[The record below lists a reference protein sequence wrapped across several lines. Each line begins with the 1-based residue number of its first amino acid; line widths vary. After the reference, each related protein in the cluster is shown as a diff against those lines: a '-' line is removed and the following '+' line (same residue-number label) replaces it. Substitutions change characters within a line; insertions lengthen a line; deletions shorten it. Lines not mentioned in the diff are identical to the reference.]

1 MASGAIV
8 VTGSAGLI
16 GFGVAARLAQEGRA
30 VIGTDRIQPR
40 EDGGFPSTDAEL
52 TDVHKLHAI
61 CSGDI
66 SAIVH
71 CGAVS
76 GPMLGRDNP
85 RAVIETNVAGTA
97 NLLEIARQRGV
108 RLVFCSSTSAYGDTA
123 TGLDPVPEDAPLA
136 ANDIYGATKASGR
149 HPHPRLRRPDRPRR
163 HRAALLLGL
172 RAAPPHPLRG
182 ARDDQGRAGRPQPP
196 VSLYGRGFTR
206 QYVYIDDVVS
216 AVIAALDAGEI
227 GPQRA
232 FNVTG
237 GQRLEF
243 GAIAEAVEPGRAG
256 GADRAWRGRGP
267 RGPEPRSASTSRP
280 PRTPSAGNRKSRS
293 PTACGTTPAGSPGT
307 RYRNPRKGRIA
318 MPRAAVIVPFPFD
331 EEGLDYRRAEMEQVQ
346 LSGPGRL
353 RLQAPQGG
361 PEALHRPP
369 RRDAGRVRD
378 LRGGHRARRGGL
390 RRHHGQHAERFRRAR
405 AARGPRHPR
414 RLQRQVVAPLRAHPR
429 HPPSA

>member
-1 MASGAIV
+1 MASGTIV

-16 GFGVAARLAQEGRA
+16 GFGVAALLAREGRA

-66 SAIVH
+66 AAIVH

-123 TGLDPVPEDAPLA
+123 TDLDLVPEDAPLA
-136 ANDIYGATKASGR
+136 ANDIYGATKASGDILTR
-149 HPHPRLRRPDRPRR
+149 AYAAQTGLDGIVLRFSWVYGPRR
-163 HRAALLLGL
+163 RTPCVVREMIKDA
-172 RAAPPHPLRG
+172 
-182 ARDDQGRAGRPQPP
+182 RAGRASRLP
-196 VSLYGRGFTR
+196 YGRGFTR

-243 GAIAEAVEPGRAG
+243 GAIADAVSQAVPAAQIALGD
-256 GADRAWRGRGP
+256 GADPEDQSHGRFDI
-267 RGPEPRSASTSRP
+267 SAAAHALGWQPKVAFADGVRDYA
-280 PRTPSAGNRKSRS
+280 RWLAGN
-293 PTACGTTPAGSPGT
+293 P
-307 RYRNPRKGRIA
+307 
-318 MPRAAVIVPFPFD
+318 V
-331 EEGLDYRRAEMEQVQ
+331 
-346 LSGPGRL
+346 
-353 RLQAPQGG
+353 
-361 PEALHRPP
+361 
-369 RRDAGRVRD
+369 
-378 LRGGHRARRGGL
+378 
-390 RRHHGQHAERFRRAR
+390 
-405 AARGPRHPR
+405 
-414 RLQRQVVAPLRAHPR
+414 
-429 HPPSA
+429 